1 MRCRRRRPREA
12 LVAKG
17 PKRRNFAFDAL
28 QVLSGQFAMMAIG
41 IVNGVIMARWLGPAD
56 RGRFALLV
64 LLPTMLSN
72 FVKLGIPQASVY
84 YMRRRGAS
92 ASDVA
97 SNSVWFAFV
106 TGTLAAIV
114 CYVFK
119 DFLIA
124 KFLKDTPPELIL
136 PSLALIPFVTLQFY
150 FLGVAQA
157 QERFRDYNV
166 WQIGPNVLALVG
178 LSVTLILLHMGL
190 VGAVLVQVVIQV
202 VMTVWMAWLVNRAA
216 PLHLRWN
223 GALARGMLSFGS
235 KSYVQTLAATLHLRI
250 DQYICAYFLPPAQ
263 VGLYSIAVNF
273 GSFLL
278 KIPEATGTVMFPRP
292 AGQRSPGVSAAGGL
306 GRPRRA
312 CGDHARLPLH
322 AVHPRAGDRGVRD
335 DRADRDPVPLRQ
347 PLRRGRQAAAH
358 PPARAPHDGAL
369 PAPHAQLHQSR
380 QAGDQHRRCVGR
392 PHLERHAEHLPHPAL
407 RHLGRRARQRTV
419 LRHRGA
425 HAAGRLRARFGP
437 LGGGDAP
444 RATRRDRGDR
454 ARRPQDGRAAAGEKS
469 RVRAQGAGGPTARPL
484 PV

>member
-1 MRCRRRRPREA
+1 MRCRRRRPQEA
-12 LVAKG
+12 PVAKG
-17 PKRRNFAFDAL
+17 PKRRPFVADSV
-28 QVLSGQFAMMAIG
+28 QVLSGHVAMMAIG
-41 IVNGVIMARWLGPAD
+41 IVNGIITARWLGPAD
-56 RGRFALLV
+56 RGRFQLLV
-64 LLPTMLSN
+64 LLPTMPSN

-114 CYVFK
+114 CYAFK
-119 DFLIA
+119 DILIA

-223 GALARGMLSFGS
+223 GALSRGMLSFGS

-263 VGLYSIAVNF
+263 VGLYAIAVNF
-273 GSFLL
+273 GSLLL
-278 KIPEATGTVMFPRP
+278 KIPEATGTVMFPRL
-292 AGQRSPGVSAAGGL
+292 AGS
-306 GRPRRA
+306 
-312 CGDHARLPLH
+312 
-322 AVHPRAGDRGVRD
+322 GDRD
-335 DRADRDPVPLRQ
+335 
-347 PLRRGRQAAAH
+347 
-358 PPARAPHDGAL
+358 
-369 PAPHAQLHQSR
+369 
-380 QAGDQHRRCVGR
+380 
-392 PHLERHAEHLPHPAL
+392 
-407 RHLGRRARQRTV
+407 
-419 LRHRGA
+419 A
-425 HAAGRLRARFGP
+425 HAATTRVCRSTLFILALGVLGFGIAGPILIPILYGHRFDGPSGRC
-437 LGGGDAP
+437 
-444 RATRRDRGDR
+444 
-454 ARRPQDGRAAAGEKS
+454 
-469 RVRAQGAGGPTARPL
+469 
-484 PV
+484 

>member
-1 MRCRRRRPREA
+1 
-12 LVAKG
+12 VAKD
-17 PKRRNFAFDAL
+17 PKRRNFAFDSL
-28 QVLSGQFAMMAIG
+28 QVLSGQFVMMAIG
-41 IVNGVIMARWLGPAD
+41 IVNGVITARWLGPAD

-114 CYVFK
+114 CYLFK

-166 WQIGPNVLALVG
+166 WQIGPNVLSLFG

-202 VMTVWMAWLVNRAA
+202 IMTIWMAWLVNRAA

-223 GALARGMLSFGS
+223 GELARGMLSFGS

-250 DQYICAYFLPPAQ
+250 DQYICAYFLPAAQ

-278 KIPEATGTVMFPRP
+278 KIPEATGTVMFPRL
-292 AGQRSPGVSAAGGL
+292 AGS
-306 GRPRRA
+306 
-312 CGDHARLPLH
+312 
-322 AVHPRAGDRGVRD
+322 
-335 DRADRDPVPLRQ
+335 ADRD
-347 PLRRGRQAAAH
+347 
-358 PPARAPHDGAL
+358 
-369 PAPHAQLHQSR
+369 
-380 QAGDQHRRCVGR
+380 
-392 PHLERHAEHLPHPAL
+392 
-407 RHLGRRARQRTV
+407 
-419 LRHRGA
+419 A
-425 HAAGRLRARFGP
+425 HAATTRVCRYTLFILGVGIAAFAIIGPIAIPFLYGNRYDGAIKPLLILLPGLLMMALYQLLTRNFTSRGKQEINIIAACVALTLNVTLNIFLIPRFGISGAALANGLSYGTAALTLLVAFVRDSGHSVGETLLVRPAEIGEIARAARKMAGRL
-437 LGGGDAP
+437 
-444 RATRRDRGDR
+444 
-454 ARRPQDGRAAAGEKS
+454 QGRKAA
-469 RVRAQGAGGPTARPL
+469 
-484 PV
+484 